1 MNYYPLTTNTLTKND
16 KNLAISVIK
25 SGKITRGIYNKKVED
40 YFKNKFD
47 RYALLV
53 NSGSSANLLAV
64 ALLVNKLGKYKFKQ
78 NDEVIIPTLCWSTS
92 LYPIIQ
98 MGLKPVFVDIGLKT
112 LNIDITE
119 LEKKISNKTKAILLV
134 HALGNCTN
142 MIKLKKIIKKRKII
156 LIEDCCEAL
165 GTMYKNKYLGTF
177 GKLSSFSFY
186 FSHHITSGE
195 GGMVL
200 CKDYDDYRI
209 LLSLRAHG
217 WSREIDE
224 LDKRKGNSF
233 NKLFN
238 FINLGYN
245 LRLTD
250 IQASLLINQMK
261 KIDKFSKIR
270 SFNYDLILKKF
281 SMSKILSKELIN
293 IKKSVN
299 YQISWFNFPIILRS
313 FKSKNRDL
321 ICADLNKLGVETR
334 PIISGDFTQQVIIKT
349 KYKKF
354 IKDQYPNSLK
364 ITESGFMIGLSSS
377 KLKQITI
384 NKLTKDF
391 EKVLSKYI

>member
-1 MNYYPLTTNTLTKND
+1 
-16 KNLAISVIK
+16 
-25 SGKITRGIYNKKVED
+25 
-40 YFKNKFD
+40 
-47 RYALLV
+47 
-53 NSGSSANLLAV
+53 
-64 ALLVNKLGKYKFKQ
+64 
-78 NDEVIIPTLCWSTS
+78 
-92 LYPIIQ
+92 
-98 MGLKPVFVDIGLKT
+98 
-112 LNIDITE
+112 
-119 LEKKISNKTKAILLV
+119 
-134 HALGNCTN
+134 
-142 MIKLKKIIKKRKII
+142 
-156 LIEDCCEAL
+156 
-165 GTMYKNKYLGTF
+165 
-177 GKLSSFSFY
+177 
-186 FSHHITSGE
+186 
-195 GGMVL
+195 
-200 CKDYDDYRI
+200 
-209 LLSLRAHG
+209 
-217 WSREIDE
+217 
-224 LDKRKGNSF
+224 
-233 NKLFN
+233 
-238 FINLGYN
+238 
-245 LRLTD
+245 
-250 IQASLLINQMK
+250 MK